1 MTELSPTAGQALL
14 NLDGIIAKSGALM
27 VARGDLGVEI
37 GLERCVVQNADMG
50 RQSAGESSSWFPELR
65 SRAAQGPVVAEADGR
80 KGQGG
85 RVRKHTMVLASPSIL
100 NISPVRP
107 ARRFMVRSRVG
118 RCQKSVILT
127 FANHE
132 SDRRPNWAMHAPST
146 QHFQKYDSELFFG
159 PNRAKG
165 RIPK

>member
-1 MTELSPTAGQALL
+1 MTELSPTADQALL
-14 NLDGIIAKSGALM
+14 KLDGIIAKSGALM

-118 RCQKSVILT
+118 RCQNPLFELLPITSRIW
-127 FANHE
+127 
-132 SDRRPNWAMHAPST
+132 RPNWE
-146 QHFQKYDSELFFG
+146 K
-159 PNRAKG
+159 
-165 RIPK
+165 PKSP